1 MNENKKSFR
10 ISLPKISKQEL
21 WHFMKPTLILVAVMA
36 SCALILSG
44 IYALTNGFAEKYE
57 QKILFA
63 AMEKVL
69 PAERYDVVE
78 FDFEEAN
85 RIESMHSAINGGE
98 ISGFCIETT
107 EEGIGGEMRIVV
119 GVDAESKITKVE
131 IVSMKESEGVGK
143 KVAEEGY
150 LSQYS
155 GKSGTLTAVKSTVRA
170 ESDILIISGA
180 TVSSEAVCKAVN
192 HALAAVT
199 QLKAKE
205 AVSQ

>member
-1 MNENKKSFR
+1 MNENKKSFK
-10 ISLPKISKQEL
+10 ISSPKISKQEL
-21 WHFMKPTLILVAVMA
+21 WSFMKPTLVIVAVMA
-36 SCALILSG
+36 SCALVLSG

-57 QKILFA
+57 QKILFT

-69 PAERYDVVE
+69 PAERYDIIE

-85 RIESMHSAINGGE
+85 HIESMHSAINGDV
-98 ISGFCIETT
+98 ISGYCIETT
-107 EEGIGGEMRIVV
+107 EEGIGGEMRIIV
-119 GVDAESKITKVE
+119 GVDSESKITKVE

-143 KVAEEGY
+143 KVAEEDY
-150 LSQYS
+150 LLQYS
-155 GKSGTLTAVKSTVRA
+155 GKSGTLTAVKSTVSA
-170 ESDILIISGA
+170 DSQISIISGA
-180 TVSSEAVCKAVN
+180 TVSSEAVCRAVN

>member
-1 MNENKKSFR
+1 MNENKKGFK

-85 RIESMHSAINGGE
+85 RIESMHSAINDGE